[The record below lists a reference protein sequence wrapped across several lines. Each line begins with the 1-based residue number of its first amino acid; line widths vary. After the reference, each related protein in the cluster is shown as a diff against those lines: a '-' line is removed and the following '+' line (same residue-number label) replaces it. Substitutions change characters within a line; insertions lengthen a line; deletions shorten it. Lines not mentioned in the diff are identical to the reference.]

1 MTAVAA
7 ARLPKRRMVLLV
19 VVALAVSAVA
29 ASATAVALGS
39 RADLS
44 SSRRRV
50 DVAWAA
56 LRPALDARYQS
67 LGQAAGVARAR
78 LDADRTVFDDID
90 KAVTEWPG
98 TERWPT
104 DRQVAAAAHLEGLAA
119 RLAATVATTPR
130 LRGAA
135 DVTAAL
141 GPVRRHRHR
150 PGRGALQRRRAA
162 LPAARGGFPRSAGGR
177 GPRLRGPPH
186 PGGSRMKLLVV
197 GGAGYIGSVVAAQL
211 IDAGPHGDGGRQ
223 PLQGPRLG
231 RAPKATLR
239 AGRRHSTPRR

>member
-7 ARLPKRRMVLLV
+7 GRAPKQHVVLLV
-19 VVALAVSAVA
+19 VVALVVSAVA

-50 DVAWAA
+50 DESWAA
-56 LRPALDARYQS
+56 LRPALTARYRS
-67 LGQAAGVARAR
+67 LGQAATVARAR
-78 LDADRTVFDDID
+78 LNANRTVFDDIT
-90 KAVTEWPG
+90 KAVTDWPG

-135 DVTAAL
+135 EVA
-141 GPVRRHRHR
+141 
-150 PGRGALQRRRAA
+150 GALRPLEETDTAQAGTSYNAAVRAYER
-162 LPAARGGFPRSAGGR
+162 ARGGFPRRLVAGA
-177 GPRLRGPPH
+177 L
-186 PGGSRMKLLVV
+186 
-197 GGAGYIGSVVAAQL
+197 GY
-211 IDAGPHGDGGRQ
+211 DNR
-223 PLQGPRLG
+223 R
-231 RAPKATLR
+231 TLEVP
-239 AGRRHSTPRR
+239 A